1 MKSTTSTWFIPLRN
15 ESKVKV
21 LVAQWSLTFA
31 TLWTVASQAPLSIE
45 FSRQE
50 YWSGC
55 ALLQGIFPTQVLN
68 LGLLYCR
75 QRDSLPSEPPGSGWC
90 HIRVH
95 CWSLLL
101 ADGALVSGGSQAS
114 LGKGKFLLLSPC
126 TASIAAILASHE
138 LM

>member
-31 TLWTVASQAPLSIE
+31 TLWTVASQASLSIE

-55 ALLQGIFPTQVLN
+55 ALLQGDLPDSGIEPRSPVL
-68 LGLLYCR
+68 
-75 QRDSLPSEPPGSGWC
+75 
-90 HIRVH
+90 
-95 CWSLLL
+95 
-101 ADGALVSGGSQAS
+101 QAER
-114 LGKGKFLLLSPC
+114 LFTL
-126 TASIAAILASHE
+126 
-138 LM
+138 